1 MGEMAEIFNG
11 MRKHTQERKDKRSEN
26 NSEALQKLGIHMRE
40 QSKNVFRMETEWG
53 AVMYYPG
60 SNKWQHK
67 GKTHRGDVNKL
78 HAWLHSQGFL
88 Q

>member
-1 MGEMAEIFNG
+1 MGDIAETFAA
-11 MRKHTQERKDKRSEN
+11 MRKYKQEQRDKRSEVN
-26 NSEALQKLGIHMRE
+26 AEALQKLGIPARE
-40 QSKNVFRMETEWG
+40 QSKNVFRVDTEWG

-67 GKTHRGDVNKL
+67 GKTHSGSADDFKV
-78 HAWLHSQGFL
+78 WLSARGFL